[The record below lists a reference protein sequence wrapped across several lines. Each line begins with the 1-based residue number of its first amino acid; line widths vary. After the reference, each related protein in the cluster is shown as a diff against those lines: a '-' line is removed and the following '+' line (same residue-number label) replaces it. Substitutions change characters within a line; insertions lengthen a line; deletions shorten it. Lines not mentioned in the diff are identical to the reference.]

1 MRKTAVDELL
11 PCCDNNELIVTRV
24 VLGDLFAKSNVDHLR
39 GRKQLSHALIQYRAL
54 SKRNGNTKRRK
65 SQTDNNQISFKAN
78 ALRQIGSTI
87 GSTIV
92 PGDLGPVRS
101 PVRSAF
107 YRSATPGFGGGRRGG
122 SLPGQ
127 NRAARCPEGYQYG
140 GRFTDNRFTTCGQ
153 QLFDIPSVLGAT
165 VREIR
170 RAQTSG
176 LPDTVSGRDI
186 TGGVAP
192 SSIIQRRAPQIP
204 RVGNENRS
212 ILMGRTRDI
221 IRDVG
226 QFNSSSSTRVRR
238 MVRRDGFVLE
248 PVVPNRVLRAIPD
261 NRDMEGASFIMS
273 ALSPSDIGGE
283 ELGLLSNTGIR
294 SLVYV
299 LPGGSSLTLE
309 KARKLTV
316 GERRKLGRVVN
327 SAQEINNSTNPSA
340 RLINVSQEIGDGIQY
355 SEKFVGIKN
364 PNEPVG
370 KTTRW
375 AQELLF
381 SKKRKKP
388 VDVSTSE
395 SRETVS
401 FDAKRKLIKDI
412 DRAMAHLSDG
422 GSLSAI
428 HPDILSEVIK
438 RSNAIQKQKM
448 GNNITAVISGQ
459 EKYFMYER
467 PGRFQHLGERF
478 ASDVQQF
485 LGLSSPD
492 VLFVGKAGDKRKYL
506 RQDVEAAIPGGV
518 FNPNAK
524 LQDIG
529 YEDVARMIVSDFLT
543 DQRSR
548 PSTSIYP
555 IETPDG
561 VRAVL
566 AQNTTSGLTDLSKIE
581 ITKRMKL
588 RLNEFYESGL
598 TPAYSEYY
606 QALKAEQRV
615 LLIQFIGQLINRAR
629 KFSHSNFQNDMGRY
643 GMSTGE
649 KIHMEIMEKLFTE
662 RLDVLRT
669 QKNIL
674 STIIRGA

>member
-24 VLGDLFAKSNVDHLR
+24 VLGDLFGKSNVDHLR

-65 SQTDNNQISFKAN
+65 SQTGNNQISFKAN

-87 GSTIV
+87 GSTLV

-107 YRSATPGFGGGRRGG
+107 YRAATPGFGGGRRGG

-127 NRAARCPEGYQYG
+127 NRAGRCPEGYQYG

-153 QLFDIPSVLGAT
+153 QLFDIPSVLGAA

-176 LPDTVSGRDI
+176 LPDRVSGRDI
-186 TGGVAP
+186 TGGIAP
-192 SSIIQRRAPQIP
+192 SSIIQSRAPQIP

-212 ILMGRTRDI
+212 ISMGRTRDI

-248 PVVPNRVLRAIPD
+248 PVVPSRVLRAIPD

-294 SLVYV
+294 SLIYV

-327 SAQEINNSTNPSA
+327 TAQEINNSTNPAA
-340 RLINVSQEIGDGIQY
+340 RLVNVSQEIGDGIQY

-381 SKKRKKP
+381 SKRRKKP

-412 DRAMAHLSDG
+412 DRAMAHLSGG

-448 GNNITAVISGQ
+448 GNNITAVVSGP

-467 PGRFQHLGERF
+467 PAKFQHLGERF

-492 VLFVGKAGDKRKYL
+492 VLFVGKAGDKRTYL

-524 LQDIG
+524 FQDIG
-529 YEDVARMIVSDFLT
+529 YEDVARMIVADFLT
-543 DQRSR
+543 DQRNR

-555 IETPDG
+555 IDTPDG
-561 VRAVL
+561 TRAVL

-588 RLNEFYESGL
+588 RLNDFYESGL

-606 QALKAEQRV
+606 QTLKAEQRV

-629 KFSHSNFQNDMGRY
+629 KFSTSNFQNDMNRY
-643 GMSTGE
+643 GMSAGE

-662 RLDVLRT
+662 RLDVLRN

-674 STIIRGA
+674 NTIIRGA

>member
-1 MRKTAVDELL
+1 MAKAID
-11 PCCDNNELIVTRV
+11 CCDNSELIVTRV
-24 VLGDLFAKSNVDHLR
+24 VVGDLFSKNNVDHIR
-39 GRKQLSHALIQYRAL
+39 GRKQLSSALIQYRAL
-54 SKRNGNTKRRK
+54 SKRNGNNKRRYGR
-65 SQTDNNQISFKAN
+65 SSDGEISFKAN
-78 ALRQIGSTI
+78 TLRQIGSTI
-87 GSTIV
+87 ASTIV
-92 PGDLGPVRS
+92 PGDLGPIRS
-101 PVRSAF
+101 PGRSAF
-107 YRSATPGFGGGRRGG
+107 YRTVTPGFGGGRRGG

-127 NRAARCPEGYQYG
+127 NRAHRCPEGYQYG

-153 QLFDIPSVLGAT
+153 KLFDIPSVLGAT
-165 VREIR
+165 IREIR

-176 LPDTVSGRDI
+176 LPDRVSGRDI
-186 TGGVAP
+186 TGAAAP
-192 SSIIQRRAPQIP
+192 SSIIQSRAPQIP

-212 ILMGRTRDI
+212 ISMGRTRDI
-221 IRDVG
+221 VRDIG
-226 QFNSSSSTRVRR
+226 QFNSSSSTKVRR

-248 PVVPNRVLRAIPD
+248 PVVPNKVLRAIPD
-261 NRDMEGASFIMS
+261 NRDMEGAAFIMS

-283 ELGLLSNTGIR
+283 ELGLLSNTGIK
-294 SLVYV
+294 SLIYV
-299 LPGGSSLTLE
+299 LPGGSSITLE

-327 SAQEINNSTNPSA
+327 TAQEINNSSNPSA
-340 RLINVSQEIGDGIQY
+340 RLINVAQELGDGIQY
-355 SEKFVGIKN
+355 SEKFIGIKN
-364 PNEPVG
+364 PNEIVG

-381 SKKRKKP
+381 SKKRKKLA
-388 VDVSTSE
+388 DVSSSE
-395 SRETVS
+395 ARETVT

-412 DRAMAHLSDG
+412 DRAMAYLADG

-428 HPDILSEVIK
+428 HPDIMAEVLK
-438 RSNAIQKQKM
+438 RSKNIQKQKM
-448 GNNITAVISGQ
+448 GGNITAVVSGP
-459 EKYFMYER
+459 EKYFMYEN
-467 PGRFQHLGERF
+467 PAKYQHLGERF

-492 VLFVGKAGDKRKYL
+492 VLFAGKPGEKRKYL

-524 LQDIG
+524 FQDIG
-529 YEDVARMIVSDFLT
+529 YEDVARMIVADFLT
-543 DQRSR
+543 DQRNR
-548 PSTSIYP
+548 PATSIYP
-555 IETPDG
+555 IDTPDG

-566 AQNTTSGLTDLSKIE
+566 AQNTTSGLVDLSKIE

-598 TPAYSEYY
+598 TPAYSDYY

-615 LLIQFIGQLINRAR
+615 LFIQLISQLINRAR
-629 KFSHSNFQNDMGRY
+629 KFSNSNFQNDMGRY

-662 RLDVLRT
+662 RLDVLRN

-674 STIIRGA
+674 NTIIRGA

>member
-1 MRKTAVDELL
+1 MDDAAS
-11 PCCDNNELIVTRV
+11 CCDGNELIVTRV
-24 VLGDLFAKSNVDHLR
+24 ILGDLVSKTSVDHLR

-54 SKRNGNTKRRK
+54 SRRNGNSKRRK
-65 SQTDNNQISFKAN
+65 TSSATNEISFKAN
-78 ALRQIGSTI
+78 TLRQIGSTVA
-87 GSTIV
+87 STIV
-92 PGDLGPVRS
+92 PGDLGPLRS
-101 PVRSAF
+101 PARSAF
-107 YRSATPGFGGGRRGG
+107 YRTVTPGFGGGRRGG

-153 QLFDIPSVLGAT
+153 KLFDIPSVLGAT
-165 VREIR
+165 LREIR

-176 LPDTVSGRDI
+176 LPPATVSGRDI
-186 TGGVAP
+186 TGAAAP
-192 SSIIQRRAPQIP
+192 SSIIQSRAPQIP

-212 ILMGRTRDI
+212 ISMGRTRDL
-221 IRDVG
+221 IRDIG

-248 PVVPNRVLRAIPD
+248 PVVPNKVLRAIPD
-261 NRDMEGASFIMS
+261 NRDMEGASFLMS

-327 SAQEINNSTNPSA
+327 SAQEISNSNNPSA
-340 RLINVSQEIGDGIQY
+340 RLINVAQEIGDGIQY
-355 SEKFVGIKN
+355 SEKFIGIKN
-364 PNEPVG
+364 PNEVVG

-381 SKKRKKP
+381 SKKRRPPK
-388 VDVSTSE
+388 DISTSE
-395 SRETVS
+395 TRETVS
-401 FDAKRKLIKDI
+401 LGAKRKLIKDI
-412 DRAMAHLSDG
+412 DRAMAHLLEG

-428 HPDILSEVIK
+428 HPEILPEVLR
-438 RSNAIQKQKM
+438 RSSNVRKQNM
-448 GNNITAVISGQ
+448 GNGITAVTSGA
-459 EKYFMYER
+459 EKYFMYEN
-467 PGRFQHLGERF
+467 PAKFQHIAERF
-478 ASDVQQF
+478 ASDVQQH

-492 VLFVGKAGDKRKYL
+492 VLFVGKPNEKRKYL
-506 RQDVEAAIPGGV
+506 RQDVEMAIPGGV

-529 YEDVARMIVSDFLT
+529 YEDIGRMMVADFLT
-543 DQRSR
+543 DQRNR
-548 PSTSIYP
+548 PTTSIYP
-555 IETPDG
+555 IDTPDG
-561 VRAVL
+561 IRAVL
-566 AQNTTSGLTDLSKIE
+566 AQNTTSGLVDLSKIE

-588 RLNEFYESGL
+588 RLGEFYESGL
-598 TPAYSEYY
+598 TPAYSDYY

-615 LLIQFIGQLINRAR
+615 LLIKFISQLINRAR
-629 KFSHSNFQNDMGRY
+629 TFNYEGFTNDMGRY
-643 GMSTGE
+643 GMSPGE
-649 KIHMEIMEKLFTE
+649 KIHLEIVEKLFNE
-662 RLDVLRT
+662 RLDVLRN

-674 STIIRGA
+674 NSIIRGVPQ